1 VIYRIASTWSIS
13 KGKIRKFDTEGFN
26 LKKLYYMEV
35 KEQNQIKVSKKS
47 ATLENLGGG
56 GDMES
61 VVLGKLLE
69 KL

>member
-1 VIYRIASTWSIS
+1 
-13 KGKIRKFDTEGFN
+13 
-26 LKKLYYMEV
+26 MEV